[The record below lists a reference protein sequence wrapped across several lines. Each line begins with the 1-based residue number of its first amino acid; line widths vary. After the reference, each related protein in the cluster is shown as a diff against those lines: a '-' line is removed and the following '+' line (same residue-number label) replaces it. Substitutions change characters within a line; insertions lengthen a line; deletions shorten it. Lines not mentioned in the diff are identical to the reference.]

1 MYKGYKELVDYVEE
15 GKWQIFGTLTFRYDV
30 DFIQAEKTLNTFWN
44 IIDRKL
50 FGNLSY
56 RKNIRTK
63 RICALQT
70 GRLNNNKHIHFVANT
85 IEGVDVDDFI
95 LILKFLWINK
105 IKTAGQHLR
114 IEKIKNLQATS
125 KYLLH
130 EYGKLGTDTL
140 ATTCSN
146 I

>member
-1 MYKGYKELVDYVEE
+1 VEYVKD
-15 GKWQIFGTLTFRYDV
+15 GQWQIFGTLTFRYDV
-30 DFIQAEKTLNTFWN
+30 DLKQAEKTLNTFWN

-63 RICALQT
+63 RLCVLQT
-70 GRLNNNKHIHFVANT
+70 GKLNNNKHIHFVANT
-85 IEGVDVDDFI
+85 IDDISIDDFI
-95 LILKFLWINK
+95 LILKFFWFKK
-105 IKTAGQHLR
+105 IKTAGQHIK
-114 IEKIKNLQATS
+114 IEKVKNLEATS

-130 EYGKLGTDTL
+130 EYRKLGTDTL

>member
-1 MYKGYKELVDYVEE
+1 MNKGYKELVDYVEE

-30 DFIQAEKTLNTFWN
+30 DFRQAEKTLNTFWN
-44 IIDRKL
+44 IVDRKL

-63 RICALQT
+63 RICVLQT
-70 GRLNNNKHIHFVANT
+70 GKLNNNKHIHFVANT

-95 LILKFLWINK
+95 SILKFLWLNK
-105 IKTAGQHLR
+105 IKTAGQHMR
-114 IEKIKNLQATS
+114 IEKVKNLQATS

>member
-1 MYKGYKELVDYVEE
+1 MNKGYKELVDYVEE

-63 RICALQT
+63 RICVLQT

-114 IEKIKNLQATS
+114 IEKVKNLQATS

>member
-1 MYKGYKELVDYVEE
+1 MNKGYKELVDYVEE

-30 DFIQAEKTLNTFWN
+30 DFRQAEKTLNTFWN
-44 IIDRKL
+44 IVDRKL

-63 RICALQT
+63 RICVLQT
-70 GRLNNNKHIHFVANT
+70 GKLNNNKHIHFVANT
-85 IEGVDVDDFI
+85 IEGVDVDDFKS
-95 LILKFLWINK
+95 ILKFLWINK
-105 IKTAGQHLR
+105 IKTAGQHMR
-114 IEKIKNLQATS
+114 IERVKNLQATS

>member
-1 MYKGYKELVDYVEE
+1 MNKGYKELVDYVEE

-30 DFIQAEKTLNTFWN
+30 DFRQAEKTLNTFWN
-44 IIDRKL
+44 IVDRKL

-63 RICALQT
+63 RICVLQT
-70 GRLNNNKHIHFVANT
+70 GKLNNNKHIHFVANT

-95 LILKFLWINK
+95 SILKFLWINK
-105 IKTAGQHLR
+105 IKTAGQHMR
-114 IEKIKNLQATS
+114 IEKVKNLQATS

-140 ATTCSN
+140 ATICSN

>member
-1 MYKGYKELVDYVEE
+1 MNKGYSELVDYVEE
-15 GKWQIFGTLTFRYDV
+15 GRWQIFGTLTFRYDV
-30 DFIQAEKTLNTFWN
+30 DLKQAEKTLNTFWN
-44 IIDRKL
+44 IVDRKL

-56 RKNIRTK
+56 RKNVRTK
-63 RICALQT
+63 RICVLQT
-70 GRLNNNKHIHFVANT
+70 GKLNNNKHIHFVANT
-85 IEGVDVDDFI
+85 IDDVDVDDFI
-95 LILKFLWINK
+95 SILKFLWLNK
-105 IKTAGQHLR
+105 IKTAGQHMK
-114 IEKIKNLQATS
+114 IEKVKNLEATS

>member
-1 MYKGYKELVDYVEE
+1 MNKGYKELVDYVEE

-30 DFIQAEKTLNTFWN
+30 DFRQAEKTLNTFWN
-44 IIDRKL
+44 IVDRKL

-63 RICALQT
+63 RICVLQT
-70 GRLNNNKHIHFVANT
+70 GKLNNNKHIHFVANT

-95 LILKFLWINK
+95 SILKFLWINK
-105 IKTAGQHLR
+105 IKTAGQHMR
-114 IEKIKNLQATS
+114 IEKVKNLEATS

>member
-1 MYKGYKELVDYVEE
+1 MNKGYNQLVEYVKD
-15 GKWQIFGTLTFRYDV
+15 GQWQIFGTLTFRYDV
-30 DFIQAEKTLNTFWN
+30 DLKQAEKTLNTFWN

-63 RICALQT
+63 RLCVLQT
-70 GRLNNNKHIHFVANT
+70 GKLNNNKHIHFVANT
-85 IEGVDVDDFI
+85 IDDISIDDFI
-95 LILKFLWINK
+95 LILKFFWFKK
-105 IKTAGQHLR
+105 IKTAGQHIK
-114 IEKIKNLQATS
+114 IEKVKNLEATS

-130 EYGKLGTDTL
+130 EYRKLGTDTL

>member
-1 MYKGYKELVDYVEE
+1 MNKGYKELVDYVEE

-30 DFIQAEKTLNTFWN
+30 DFRQAEKTLNTFWN
-44 IIDRKL
+44 IVDRKL

-63 RICALQT
+63 RICVLQT
-70 GRLNNNKHIHFVANT
+70 GKLNDNKHIHFVANT

-95 LILKFLWINK
+95 SILKFLWINK
-105 IKTAGQHLR
+105 IKTAGQHMR
-114 IEKIKNLQATS
+114 IEKVKNLQATS

>member
-1 MYKGYKELVDYVEE
+1 MNKGYSELVDYVEE
-15 GKWQIFGTLTFRYDV
+15 GRWQIFGTLTFRYDV
-30 DFIQAEKTLNTFWN
+30 DLRQAEKTLNTFWN
-44 IIDRKL
+44 IVDRKL

-56 RKNIRTK
+56 RKSVRTK
-63 RICALQT
+63 RICVLQT
-70 GRLNNNKHIHFVANT
+70 GKLNNNKHIHFVANT

-105 IKTAGQHLR
+105 IKTAGQHMK
-114 IEKIKNLQATS
+114 IEKVKNLEATS

>member
-1 MYKGYKELVDYVEE
+1 MNKGYKELVDYVEE

-30 DFIQAEKTLNTFWN
+30 DLKQAEKTLNTFWN
-44 IIDRKL
+44 MVDRKL

-56 RKNIRTK
+56 RKNTRTK
-63 RICALQT
+63 RICVLQT
-70 GRLNNNKHIHFVANT
+70 GKLNNNKHIHFVANT

-105 IKTAGQHLR
+105 IKTAGQHMK
-114 IEKIKNLQATS
+114 IEKVKNLEATS

>member
-1 MYKGYKELVDYVEE
+1 MNKGYNQLVEYVKD
-15 GKWQIFGTLTFRYDV
+15 GQWQIFGTLTFRYNV
-30 DFIQAEKTLNTFWN
+30 DLKQAEKTLNTFWN
-44 IIDRKL
+44 MIDRKL

-63 RICALQT
+63 RLCVLQT
-70 GRLNNNKHIHFVANT
+70 GKLNNNKHIHFVANT
-85 IEGVDVDDFI
+85 IDDISINDFI
-95 LILKFLWINK
+95 LILKFFWFKK
-105 IKTAGQHLR
+105 IKTAGQHIK
-114 IEKIKNLQATS
+114 IEKVKNLEATS

-130 EYGKLGTDTL
+130 EYRKLGTDTL

>member
-1 MYKGYKELVDYVEE
+1 MNKGYKELVDYVEE

-30 DFIQAEKTLNTFWN
+30 DLRQAEKTLNTFWN

-63 RICALQT
+63 RICVLQT

-114 IEKIKNLQATS
+114 IEKVKNLQATS

>member
-1 MYKGYKELVDYVEE
+1 MNKGYKELVDYIEE

-30 DFIQAEKTLNTFWN
+30 DFRQAEKTLNTFWN
-44 IIDRKL
+44 IVDRKL

-63 RICALQT
+63 RICVLQT
-70 GRLNNNKHIHFVANT
+70 GKLNNNKHIHFVANT
-85 IEGVDVDDFI
+85 IEGVVIDDFI
-95 LILKFLWINK
+95 SILKFLWINK
-105 IKTAGQHLR
+105 IKTAGQHMR
-114 IEKIKNLQATS
+114 IEKVKNLQATS

>member
-1 MYKGYKELVDYVEE
+1 MNKGYSELVDYVED

-30 DFIQAEKTLNTFWN
+30 DLLQAEKTLNTFWN
-44 IIDRKL
+44 IVDRKL

-63 RICALQT
+63 RICVLQT
-70 GRLNNNKHIHFVANT
+70 GKLNNNKHIHFVANT

-95 LILKFLWINK
+95 SILKFLWINK
-105 IKTAGQHLR
+105 IKTAGQHMR
-114 IEKIKNLQATS
+114 IEKVKNLQATS

>member
-1 MYKGYKELVDYVEE
+1 MNKGYKELVDYVEE

-30 DFIQAEKTLNTFWN
+30 DFRQAEKTLNTFWN
-44 IIDRKL
+44 MVDRKL

-63 RICALQT
+63 RICVLQT
-70 GRLNNNKHIHFVANT
+70 GKLNNNKHIHFVANT

-114 IEKIKNLQATS
+114 IEKVKNLQATS

>member
-1 MYKGYKELVDYVEE
+1 MNKGYKELVDYVEE

-30 DFIQAEKTLNTFWN
+30 DFRQAEKTLNTFWN
-44 IIDRKL
+44 IVDRKL

-63 RICALQT
+63 RICVLQT
-70 GRLNNNKHIHFVANT
+70 GKLNNNKHIHFVANT

-95 LILKFLWINK
+95 SILKFLWINK
-105 IKTAGQHLR
+105 IKTAGQHMR
-114 IEKIKNLQATS
+114 IEKVKNLQATS

>member
-1 MYKGYKELVDYVEE
+1 MNKGYKELVDYVEE

-30 DFIQAEKTLNTFWN
+30 DFRQAEKTLNTFWN
-44 IIDRKL
+44 IVDRKL

-63 RICALQT
+63 RICVLQT
-70 GRLNNNKHIHFVANT
+70 GKLNNNKHIHFVANT

-114 IEKIKNLQATS
+114 IEKVKNLQATS

>member
-1 MYKGYKELVDYVEE
+1 MNKGYKELVDYVEE

-30 DFIQAEKTLNTFWN
+30 DFRQAEKTLNTFWN
-44 IIDRKL
+44 IVDRKL

-63 RICALQT
+63 SICVLQT
-70 GRLNNNKHIHFVANT
+70 GKLNNNKHIHFVANT

-95 LILKFLWINK
+95 SILKFLWINK
-105 IKTAGQHLR
+105 IKTAGQHMR
-114 IEKIKNLQATS
+114 IEKVKNLRATS
-125 KYLLH
+125 KYLLY

-140 ATTCSN
+140 ATTSSN

>member
-1 MYKGYKELVDYVEE
+1 MNKGYKELVDYIEE

-30 DFIQAEKTLNTFWN
+30 DFRQAEKTLNTFWN
-44 IIDRKL
+44 IVDRKL

-63 RICALQT
+63 RICVLQT
-70 GRLNNNKHIHFVANT
+70 GKLNNNKHIHFVSNT

-95 LILKFLWINK
+95 LILKFLWLNK
-105 IKTAGQHLR
+105 IKTAGQHMK
-114 IEKIKNLQATS
+114 IEKVKNLEATS

>member
-1 MYKGYKELVDYVEE
+1 MNKGYKELVDYVEE

-30 DFIQAEKTLNTFWN
+30 DFRQAEKTLNTFWN
-44 IIDRKL
+44 IVDRKL

-63 RICALQT
+63 RICVLQT
-70 GRLNNNKHIHFVANT
+70 GKLNNNKHIHFVANT
-85 IEGVDVDDFI
+85 IEGVDVDDFKS
-95 LILKFLWINK
+95 ILKFLWVNK
-105 IKTAGQHLR
+105 IKTAGQHMR
-114 IEKIKNLQATS
+114 IEKVKNLQATS

>member
-1 MYKGYKELVDYVEE
+1 MNKGYKELVDYVEE

-30 DFIQAEKTLNTFWN
+30 DFRQAEKTLNTFWN
-44 IIDRKL
+44 IVDRKL

-63 RICALQT
+63 RICVLQT
-70 GRLNNNKHIHFVANT
+70 GKLNNNKHIHFVANT
-85 IEGVDVDDFI
+85 IEGVDVDDFKS
-95 LILKFLWINK
+95 ILKFLWINK
-105 IKTAGQHLR
+105 IKTAGQHMR
-114 IEKIKNLQATS
+114 IEKVKNLQATS

>member
-1 MYKGYKELVDYVEE
+1 MNKGYKELVDYVEE

-30 DFIQAEKTLNTFWN
+30 DFRQAEKTLNTFWN
-44 IIDRKL
+44 IVDRKL
-50 FGNLSY
+50 FGNLSH
-56 RKNIRTK
+56 RKNVRTK
-63 RICALQT
+63 RICVLQT
-70 GRLNNNKHIHFVANT
+70 GKLNNNKHIHFVANT
-85 IEGVDVDDFI
+85 IDDVDVDDFI
-95 LILKFLWINK
+95 SILKFLWLNK
-105 IKTAGQHLR
+105 IKTAGQHMK
-114 IEKIKNLQATS
+114 IEKVKNLEATS

>member
-1 MYKGYKELVDYVEE
+1 MNKGYKELVDYVEE

-30 DFIQAEKTLNTFWN
+30 DFRQAEKTLNTFWN
-44 IIDRKL
+44 IVDRKL

-56 RKNIRTK
+56 RKNVRTK
-63 RICALQT
+63 RICVLQT
-70 GRLNNNKHIHFVANT
+70 GKLNNNKHIHFVANT

-95 LILKFLWINK
+95 SILKFLWINK
-105 IKTAGQHLR
+105 IKTAGQHMR
-114 IEKIKNLQATS
+114 IEKVKNLQATS

>member
-1 MYKGYKELVDYVEE
+1 MSKGYNELVDYVEE
-15 GKWQIFGTLTFRYDV
+15 GRWQIFGTLTFRYDV
-30 DFIQAEKTLNTFWN
+30 DLRQAEKTLNIFWN
-44 IIDRKL
+44 MVDRKL

-63 RICALQT
+63 RICVLQT

-114 IEKIKNLQATS
+114 IEKVKNLQATS

>member
-1 MYKGYKELVDYVEE
+1 MNKGYSELVDYVEE
-15 GKWQIFGTLTFRYDV
+15 GRWQIFGTLTFRYDV
-30 DFIQAEKTLNTFWN
+30 DFRQAEKTLNTFWN
-44 IIDRKL
+44 MVDRKL

-63 RICALQT
+63 RICVLQT
-70 GRLNNNKHIHFVANT
+70 GKFNNNKHIHFVANT

-114 IEKIKNLQATS
+114 IEKVKNLQATS

-130 EYGKLGTDTL
+130 EYGKLGADTL

>member
-1 MYKGYKELVDYVEE
+1 MNKGYSELVDYVEE

-30 DFIQAEKTLNTFWN
+30 DFRQAEKTLNTFWN
-44 IIDRKL
+44 IVDRKL

-63 RICALQT
+63 RICVLQT
-70 GRLNNNKHIHFVANT
+70 GKLNNNKHIHFVANT

-114 IEKIKNLQATS
+114 IEKVKNLQATS

>member
-1 MYKGYKELVDYVEE
+1 MNKGYKELVDYVEE

-30 DFIQAEKTLNTFWN
+30 DFRQAEKTLNTFWN
-44 IIDRKL
+44 IVDRKL

-63 RICALQT
+63 RICVLQT
-70 GRLNNNKHIHFVANT
+70 GKLNNNKHIHFVANT
-85 IEGVDVDDFI
+85 IEGVDVDDFKS
-95 LILKFLWINK
+95 ILKFLWVNK
-105 IKTAGQHLR
+105 IKTAVQHMR
-114 IEKIKNLQATS
+114 IEKVKNLQATS

>member
-1 MYKGYKELVDYVEE
+1 MNKGYNELVDYVEE
-15 GKWQIFGTLTFRYDV
+15 GRWQIFGTLTFRYDV
-30 DFIQAEKTLNTFWN
+30 DFRQAEKTLNTFWN
-44 IIDRKL
+44 MVDRKL

-63 RICALQT
+63 RICVLQT
-70 GRLNNNKHIHFVANT
+70 GKLNNNKHIHFVANT

-114 IEKIKNLQATS
+114 IEKVKNLQATS

>member
-1 MYKGYKELVDYVEE
+1 MNKGYKELVDYIEE

-30 DFIQAEKTLNTFWN
+30 DFRQAEKTLNTFWN
-44 IIDRKL
+44 IVDRKL

-63 RICALQT
+63 RICVLQI
-70 GRLNNNKHIHFVANT
+70 GKLNNNKHIHFVANT
-85 IEGVDVDDFI
+85 IEGVVIDDFI
-95 LILKFLWINK
+95 SILKFLWINK
-105 IKTAGQHLR
+105 IKTAGQHMR
-114 IEKIKNLQATS
+114 IEKVKNLQATS

>member
-1 MYKGYKELVDYVEE
+1 MNKGYKELVDYVKES
-15 GKWQIFGTLTFRYDV
+15 KWQIFGTLTFRYDV
-30 DFIQAEKTLNTFWN
+30 DFRQAEKTLNTFWN

-63 RICALQT
+63 RLCVLQT
-70 GRLNNNKHIHFVANT
+70 GKLNNNKHIHFVANT
-85 IEGVDVDDFI
+85 IDDISIDDFI
-95 LILKFLWINK
+95 LILKFFWFKK
-105 IKTAGQHLR
+105 IKTAGQHIK
-114 IEKIKNLQATS
+114 IEKVKNLEATS

-130 EYGKLGTDTL
+130 EYRKLGTDTL